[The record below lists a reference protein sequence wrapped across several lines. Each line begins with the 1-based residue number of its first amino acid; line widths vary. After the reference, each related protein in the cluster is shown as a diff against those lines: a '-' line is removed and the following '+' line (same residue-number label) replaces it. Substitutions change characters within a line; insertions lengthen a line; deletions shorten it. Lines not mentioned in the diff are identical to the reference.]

1 MKFDARAKLLSVTD
15 FFFFFYFSPTKKR
28 GGGGRGFGGHARRTL
43 TVRALGDRDPLGRY
57 GLVRSGIIRNG

>member
-1 MKFDARAKLLSVTD
+1 MKFDARAKLLIVAD
-15 FFFFFYFSPTKKR
+15 FFYFSPTIKR
-28 GGGGRGFGGHARRTL
+28 GGGRRGFGGHARRTL